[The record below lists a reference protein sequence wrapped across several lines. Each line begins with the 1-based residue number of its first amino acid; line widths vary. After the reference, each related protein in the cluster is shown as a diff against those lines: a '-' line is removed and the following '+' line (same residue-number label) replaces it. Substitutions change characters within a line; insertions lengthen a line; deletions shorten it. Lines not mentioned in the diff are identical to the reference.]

1 MYFTV
6 EKQDKRS
13 FREMTHVTV
22 FFCRNIYVEK
32 LCHFFSEIDETVILQ
47 NECLKQSFCKWLKI
61 LAILQITHF
70 AIWIENIYMFVSEFN
85 TQENE
90 RLTSNGYSLD

>member
-32 LCHFFSEIDETVILQ
+32 LCNFFSEIDETVILQ
-47 NECLKQSFCKWLKI
+47 NECLKQSFCK
-61 LAILQITHF
+61 
-70 AIWIENIYMFVSEFN
+70 
-85 TQENE
+85 
-90 RLTSNGYSLD
+90 